1 MTWGCARLSCATVA
15 AADLPWH
22 LMVMKS
28 KFAALSLVLLALAAS
43 AVAAYALELASYKD
57 AEFAYPGYV
66 GDTADPLDLTID
78 YNELRD
84 INGRDEVPE
93 RRVKR
98 AWVSLAPRKAEQDL
112 AIETVNGVLRTIAT
126 GVQDNATFIV
136 VYLHGKGG
144 NRRQGSNDYTFGGN
158 FNRIR
163 NLAARNGGLYL
174 TPDFSTFDE
183 TGAGE
188 VKAIL
193 AAFSVRSPQAKI
205 IIACGSMG
213 GFLCHR
219 LAKDGETG
227 PTLDGMLF
235 LGSFPDADFA
245 KSAAFKAGMPVFIG
259 HGTNDVTS
267 PIAAMEEFALSLRKA
282 GGKGRVML
290 HRFNSGSHGT
300 PVRMTDWRLVLNWM
314 LGKAA

>member
-1 MTWGCARLSCATVA
+1 MS
-15 AADLPWH
+15 P
-22 LMVMKS
+22 
-28 KFAALSLVLLALAAS
+28 KFAPLSFVLLVFAAS
-43 AVAAYALELASYKD
+43 TASSLELASYKD
-57 AEFAYPGYV
+57 SEFAYSGYV
-66 GDTADPLDLTID
+66 GDTSNPLDLTID

-84 INGRDEVPE
+84 INARDEVPE

-98 AWVSLAPRKAEQDL
+98 AWVSLAPRKAEKDM
-112 AIETVNGVLRTIAT
+112 AIETATGVLRTMAT
-126 GVQDNATFIV
+126 GVQDDAAFIV

-144 NRRQGSNDYTFGGN
+144 NRKQGSNDYTFGGN

-163 NLAARNGGLYL
+163 NLASRNGGLYL
-174 TPDFSTFDE
+174 TPDFSTFDD

-193 AAFSVRSPQAKI
+193 TAFAGRSPRAKL

-219 LAKDGETG
+219 LAKDSDLGRQ
-227 PTLDGMLF
+227 LSGMMF

-245 KSAAFKAGMPVFIG
+245 NSAAFKAGMPVFIG

-267 PIAAMEEFALSLRKA
+267 PIAAMEEFAASLRKA

-314 LGKAA
+314 LGKAG